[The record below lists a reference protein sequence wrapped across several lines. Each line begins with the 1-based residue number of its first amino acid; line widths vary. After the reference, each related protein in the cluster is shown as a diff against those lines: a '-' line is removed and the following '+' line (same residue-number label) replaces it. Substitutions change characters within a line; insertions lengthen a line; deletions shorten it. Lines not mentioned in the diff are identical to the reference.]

1 MKLFTHNVKKMP
13 LTKTVTLIVRVN
25 ELFWALKC
33 KINAKHTPRC
43 HHRLFL
49 SQSDKRQQIPPLDR
63 VEYQVMLTH
72 EVALEP
78 VPVGYL
84 GYCRFGVLVVELV
97 WTFLFAMVYQ
107 LTLGFLASGKILSRL
122 VASQNIFLRTPL
134 TKNFQRLGKIQYFS
148 HSLNLY
154 PSTTLL

>member
-1 MKLFTHNVKKMP
+1 MVDLRVNKLF
-13 LTKTVTLIVRVN
+13 L
-25 ELFWALKC
+25 ALKC
-33 KINAKHTPRC
+33 KINGIHTLRC

-72 EVALEP
+72 EVAHEP

-107 LTLGFLASGKILSRL
+107 LILGFLASEKIY
-122 VASQNIFLRTPL
+122 N
-134 TKNFQRLGKIQYFS
+134 KI
-148 HSLNLY
+148 
-154 PSTTLL
+154 